1 VALPRLL
8 RTSSFRLTLLYAGLF
23 GASVLILF
31 GVIYWATDIY
41 MTGSLDADVDSDLAE
56 LDGTFRTGGISS
68 LAALIEERVRQSP
81 KGPMHYLLED
91 ADGQIIA
98 GNLPASASPGGR
110 FDLSLPSPDPHHDHR
125 LSLRGRDLEL
135 PGGAHLILAVDAQLR
150 TEMHELILRAFG
162 WGSAITLV
170 LAFGGG
176 AVISGSL
183 LRRIE
188 TIARTAREIM
198 AGDFSRRIPVRGT
211 DDEFD
216 HLVVSLNAMLDQ
228 IDASLESL
236 RHISNDIAHDLR
248 TPLTR
253 LRQRLELA
261 QCRAQSVDEWRSAGA
276 ACIGEMDAILE
287 TFGALLR
294 IAQIESGAAARNFAE
309 VDLSGLLQTMIEI
322 YEPMAEEKGQRLAA
336 EIPAGLAAWGDRE
349 LLAQMLANLIENA
362 MKHSPEGATV
372 DLVAASTAAGVDI
385 AVIDNGPGIP
395 EAERR
400 HVFDRFYRVEHSR
413 STPGA
418 GLGLSLVKAIA
429 VRHRVTVELSNNNPG
444 LRVAVHFPPMPS
456 NPRPSAASLAFCRAA
471 DDDPGKRPTT
481 GQR

>member
-41 MTGSLDADVDSDLAE
+41 MTGSLDADIDSDLAE
-56 LDGTFRTGGISS
+56 LDDTFRTGGISS
-68 LAALIEERVRQSP
+68 LASLIRERVRQSP
-81 KGPMHYLLED
+81 NGPMHYLLEH

-135 PGGAHLILAVDAQLR
+135 SGGAHLILAVDAQPR

-188 TIARTAREIM
+188 TIARTARDIM
-198 AGDFSRRIPVRGT
+198 AGDFSRRIPIRGT

-228 IDASLESL
+228 IETSLESL
-236 RHISNDIAHDLR
+236 RHVSNDIAHDLR

-261 QCRAQSVDEWRSAGA
+261 QRQAQSVAEWRSAGA
-276 ACIGEMDAILE
+276 ACIGEMDGILE

-294 IAQIESGAAARNFAE
+294 IAQIESGTATRDFAA
-309 VDLSGLLQTMIEI
+309 VDLSGLLQTVIEV

-336 EIPAGLAAWGDRE
+336 KISTGLAVWGDRE
-349 LLAQMLANLIENA
+349 LLAQMLANIIENA
-362 MKHSPEGATV
+362 MKHSPVGATI
-372 DLVAASTAAGVDI
+372 DLAANPTAA
-385 AVIDNGPGIP
+385 AVEVVVRDNGPGIP
-395 EAERR
+395 EAERQ

-413 STPGA
+413 STPGG

-429 VRHRVTVELSNNNPG
+429 ARHQIAVELGDNKPG
-444 LRVAVHFPPMPS
+444 LQVSLRFPPMT
-456 NPRPSAASLAFCRAA
+456 PRAPDSTLPPFRSGA
-471 DDDPGKRPTT
+471 
-481 GQR
+481 